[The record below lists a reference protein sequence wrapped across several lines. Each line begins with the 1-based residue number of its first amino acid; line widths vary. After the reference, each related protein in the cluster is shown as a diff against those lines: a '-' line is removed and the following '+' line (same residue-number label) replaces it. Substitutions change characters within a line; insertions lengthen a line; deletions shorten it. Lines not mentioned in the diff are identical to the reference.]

1 MKKLMWAMLSFALF
15 IPWALLGQIQS
26 ARVEGTVIDSSSAVI
41 PGAKVSMV
49 NTRTQQKLDA
59 TADGAGY
66 YLFPSVVPGPYTLTG
81 EAQGFR
87 KSSITNLEVNIGVSL
102 RQEIKLEIGS
112 VAESLT
118 VEASSVTIQTND
130 ATIQRAVTL
139 RDIDTL
145 PQLARGPIA
154 LATFQPGV
162 QLGTNNNDPSFAR
175 INGMRQGSNNNTL
188 DGIDVND
195 AVLPRLGLT
204 MNANNTDSVEEFRII
219 TNGAKAEY
227 GRNAGGTVE
236 LITRSGTNEFH
247 GNLFEYHRN
256 TVLNANN
263 FFNKN
268 SGRELLRPKFIQN
281 QYGGSIGGPVLI
293 PKLFNGRDKL
303 FFFYNFQGTKTAQ
316 EVVRNRTVL
325 TPQAKSG
332 IFRWNQGGA
341 TREFN
346 ILQADPRRL
355 GIDRV
360 VAGNLALLP
369 NPNNTDLGDGFNT
382 AGFRFNAPANGEGD
396 QHTFKTDWQA
406 RQNIRTYFRYSWFRT
421 LTLADSLNNAEA
433 TFPGQPNGT
442 QGGVR
447 NGYSVGMNWT
457 ISPTVVNEFLIG
469 TSGSSVNFGRVR
481 SLLFRGQALIAS
493 NLFTDPI
500 PTAFSSGRYSPVN
513 PQISNNLTLI
523 RGKHTFKTGFRFS
536 KTLQNAFN
544 DGGIFPNIT
553 TGLGNGNAVPAA
565 NGPAATDID
574 AAARG
579 RYDLLYN
586 DLLGRVSTVAQTFYS
601 DLTTFRPGEPRVRNF
616 LFRDLSFYFQD
627 DWRIGSKLTL
637 NIGLR
642 HEYFGLPTERDGLQ
656 GRYVQAFAGQVN
668 TLSQISDMTIERA
681 STYFKN
687 DRNNF
692 APRFGF
698 AYAANSK
705 TSIRGSWGM
714 FYDRII
720 GGAAI
725 DPDGNTPGFAQSAT
739 TFPNSTAG
747 ADNRVSD
754 ASLSRPTTPT
764 VPVVTPLPNR
774 AFGATNIIN
783 PDLRTPYVL
792 QMNFTI
798 QRELTRNTVM
808 EAGYVSN
815 RGIKLLLDHDLN
827 QTRIYSSGFLS
838 DFREL
843 QAFQANNTPVS
854 GSNNIARIYGGAA
867 QAITAIGANPV
878 RQGAVGAAA
887 NTVDTTGFSRFQAAG
902 VSPYYLRNFPQFT
915 QVWYSTNLGRS
926 AYDSLQISIRRQQG
940 ALKGALNYTWSK
952 TIDNASVDGSGNTAL
967 LDSYNLK
974 INRAIS
980 DINRPHTLNW
990 VVSYTLPIGRGRLL
1004 GGNMP
1009 EWVDKLAAG
1018 WEVGSLGVITSGA
1031 PMSITSGILTG
1042 SNQFSFGP
1050 FATNIGHLVDYRG
1063 TDRSIGKVERVGN
1076 GVRFFTPEQVALFSV
1091 PQAGSIGNSGRNAF
1105 TGPGFF
1111 NTDLSLVKRFR
1122 IVERK
1127 AVTFRAEA
1135 YNLLNTVNFLA
1146 PGLNLQTP
1154 ATFGTIS
1161 GTPTGAANQS
1171 GARILQGA
1179 LRFDF

>member
-1 MKKLMWAMLSFALF
+1 
-15 IPWALLGQIQS
+15 
-26 ARVEGTVIDSSSAVI
+26 
-41 PGAKVSMV
+41 
-49 NTRTQQKLDA
+49 
-59 TADGAGY
+59 
-66 YLFPSVVPGPYTLTG
+66 
-81 EAQGFR
+81 
-87 KSSITNLEVNIGVSL
+87 
-102 RQEIKLEIGS
+102 
-112 VAESLT
+112 
-118 VEASSVTIQTND
+118 
-130 ATIQRAVTL
+130 
-139 RDIDTL
+139 
-145 PQLARGPIA
+145 
-154 LATFQPGV
+154 
-162 QLGTNNNDPSFAR
+162 
-175 INGMRQGSNNNTL
+175 MRQGSNNNTL

-247 GNLFEYHRN
+247 GNLFEFHRN

-263 FFNKN
+263 FFNN
-268 SGRELLRPKFIQN
+268 RTGAPRPKFIQN

-325 TPQAKSG
+325 SPEAKAG
-332 IFRWNQGGA
+332 NFRWTQGGA
-341 TREFN
+341 TRTFN
-346 ILQADPRRL
+346 VLQADPRRL

-369 NPNNTDLGDGFNT
+369 NPNNSDLGDGFNT

-447 NGYSVGMNWT
+447 NGYSIGMNWT
-457 ISPTVVNEFLIG
+457 ISPRMVNEFLIG
-469 TSGSSVNFGRVR
+469 TSGSSVTFGRVR
-481 SLLFRGQALIAS
+481 SMLFRGQALVAS

-513 PQISNNLTLI
+513 PQISDNLTLI

-536 KTLQNAFN
+536 KTLQNAFSDAN
-544 DGGIFPNIT
+544 IFPNIT

-565 NGPAATDID
+565 FGPASTEID

-586 DLLGRVSTVAQTFYS
+586 DLLGRVSTVQQTFYS
-601 DLTTFRPGEPRVRNF
+601 DLTTFKPGEPRVRNF
-616 LFRDLSFYFQD
+616 LFRDISFYFQD
-627 DWRIGSKLTL
+627 DWRVSNKLTL
-637 NIGLR
+637 NVGLR
-642 HEYFGLPTERDGLQ
+642 YEYFGVPTERDGLQ
-656 GRYVQAFAGQVN
+656 GAYLQAFAGQVN
-668 TLSQISDMTIERA
+668 TLSQISDMTIARRD
-681 STYFKN
+681 TYFNPDK
-687 DRNNF
+687 NNF

-698 AYAANSK
+698 AYAMDSK
-705 TSIRGSWGM
+705 TSIRGSWGV
-714 FYDRII
+714 FFDRII

-739 TFPNSTAG
+739 TFPNSAAN

-754 ASLSRPTTPT
+754 ANLERPRTPT
-764 VPVVTPLPNR
+764 VAIVTPVANR
-774 AFGATNIIN
+774 SFGATNIIN
-783 PDLRTPYVL
+783 PGLRTPYVF
-792 QMNFTI
+792 QMNFTV
-798 QRELTRNTVM
+798 QRELSRNMVM

-827 QTRIYSSGFLS
+827 QTRIYQSGFLN

-843 QAFQANNTPVS
+843 QAFQANGTATTP
-854 GSNNIARIYGGAA
+854 GNNIVRIYGTPAA
-867 QAITAIGANPV
+867 AIAAFGANPV

-887 NTVDTTGFSRFQAAG
+887 NTVDTTRFTSFAAAG
-902 VSPYYLRNFPQFT
+902 LSPYYLRNFPQFT
-915 QVWYSTNLGRS
+915 QVWLSTNMGRS

-940 ALKGALNYTWSK
+940 ALKGAVNYTWSK

-980 DINRPHTLNW
+980 DINRPHTFNW
-990 VVSYTLPIGRGRLL
+990 TVSYTLPIGRGKLL
-1004 GGNMP
+1004 GGGMP
-1009 EWVDKLAAG
+1009 DWLDRFAGG
-1018 WEVGSLGVITSGA
+1018 WEIGSLGFWTSGS
-1031 PMSITSGILTG
+1031 PINISSGILTG
-1042 SNQFSFGP
+1042 SNQFAFG
-1050 FATNIGHLVDYRG
+1050 ASGHLANYSG

-1076 GVRFFTPEQVALFSV
+1076 GVRFFTPEQIALFSV
-1091 PQAGSIGNSGRNAF
+1091 PQAGSVGNSGRNAF
-1105 TGPGFF
+1105 RGPGFF
-1111 NTDLSLVKRFR
+1111 NTDASLVKRFR
-1122 IVERK
+1122 LAERK
-1127 AVTFRAEA
+1127 FVTFRAEA
-1135 YNLLNTVNFLA
+1135 YNLLNTVNFSN

-1154 ATFGTIS
+1154 ASFGIIS